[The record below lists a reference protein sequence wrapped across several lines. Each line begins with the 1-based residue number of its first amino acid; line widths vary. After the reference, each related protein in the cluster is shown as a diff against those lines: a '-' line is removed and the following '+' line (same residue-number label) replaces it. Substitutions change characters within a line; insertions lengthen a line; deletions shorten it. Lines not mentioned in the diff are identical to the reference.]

1 MGLHFPAELAASLD
15 RGLNVVPFHHC
26 SQSRPL
32 VGQKLDM
39 IWLRFSQ

>member
-15 RGLNVVPFHHC
+15 RSLDLVPFAPS

-32 VGQKLDM
+32 VRGKT
-39 IWLRFSQ
+39 